1 MKVDL
6 ISTGKAEYDNYE
18 VVAIVADKSEADA
31 IVDEIKQAEPWED
44 VRAEEFDTDIMKQT
58 WWRVGWKNGQLVAE
72 PVEHSVGILRN
83 LDCPLA
89 FGHERGFD
97 FASYYAFIAADTAE
111 AAMSR
116 FLNHTLDDWDL
127 PTEQGRGYPNASDER
142 EE

>member
-1 MKVDL
+1 MKVYL
-6 ISTGKAEYDNYE
+6 ISTGKAEYDTYE
-18 VVAIVADKSEADA
+18 VVAIVADKTEADA

-44 VRAEEFDTDIMKQT
+44 VCVEEFDTDIMKRP
-58 WWRVGWKNGQLVAE
+58 WWRVGWKKGQLVAE
-72 PVEHSVGILRN
+72 PVEHSVGILLN
-83 LDCPLA
+83 LNCPLA
-89 FGHERGFD
+89 FGQDRGFD

-127 PTEQGRGYPNASDER
+127 PTEQGRGYPER